1 MSLNVSLGQ
10 CTLPDGPCLPLPA
23 EETAVNPTS
32 LLIAV
37 ILVILS
43 GLFSG
48 LNLGLMSFTADDL
61 GVVISGS
68 DDDAEVRNAQ
78 AILPLRQQGNLLL
91 CSLLLGNTLVNA
103 LIAVLLESIASGV
116 MGTIC
121 TTGLIVV
128 FGEII
133 PQAVCSRNAL
143 SIGAFTLPLVYVFVV
158 VCFPIA
164 FPISLI
170 LDGCLGR
177 EISGDFNRK
186 ELLSLVQLNSQDPER
201 AKKTGLTPQ
210 DGKLL
215 GGALTFKDR
224 KRREE
229 LKPGRRREE
238 ALGRPADASQ
248 LTRMPPPLACRHRRR
263 RHDAAQAGLFADDG
277 QCSRLS
283 DVHGDPPLRPHAGA
297 RLRAGLK

>member
-1 MSLNVSLGQ
+1 MSISLSDLEDFLREQGDSDAANLVSEQHFAPNTTVGT
-10 CTLPDGPCLPLPA
+10 CMLPHGPCQPLPV
-23 EETAVNPTS
+23 EDSAVNPTS
-32 LLIAV
+32 LLMAV
-37 ILVILS
+37 VLVILS

-61 GVVISGS
+61 GVVIEGS
-68 DDDAEVRNAQ
+68 DDPAEVRNAQ
-78 AILPLRQQGNLLL
+78 RILPLRRQGNLLL

-116 MGTIC
+116 VGTIC

-158 VCFPIA
+158 ICFPIA
-164 FPISLI
+164 YPISLI

-224 KRREE
+224 T
-229 LKPGRRREE
+229 RRREPNPRQ
-238 ALGRPADASQ
+238 RPQSPARDADACERASAWACE
-248 LTRMPPPLACRHRRR
+248 RVRACRRVR
-263 RHDAAQAGLFADDG
+263 
-277 QCSRLS
+277 
-283 DVHGDPPLRPHAGA
+283 V
-297 RLRAGLK
+297 